1 MSFPSLCV
9 SLLLCSRAVFGT
21 MAFVKS
27 GFLQRQSTILRRWKR
42 NWFDLWSDG
51 RLIFYDDQHRR
62 DVEDEIHMR
71 VDCINIRTGSMCR
84 DLSPPEGKAQDALL
98 QIVCRDGRTIS
109 ICADGADDA
118 LAWLMVLQ
126 DARVNVVISPLEA
139 GFSKEVV
146 ASAPP
151 PYSEYPLPPQFPQV
165 YQFYGPPPPPP
176 SPQILYTADGQP
188 YAVSYP
194 YQYQGTYPPRHVNVI
209 DQEERRENAG
219 DMALGILAG
228 AATGMALGSLFVF

>member
-1 MSFPSLCV
+1 
-9 SLLLCSRAVFGT
+9 